1 MGRVEIITGR
11 ERRRSPS
18 IEEKLSILSEGLAPG
33 MSMAAAARRH
43 DYYPQQLYK
52 WRKEL
57 TEAGL
62 IAEATPDHPAFLPVE
77 LAQSEPRPRRS
88 TRGRPPGRS
97 KLVEVTL
104 ANGRMLR
111 VAPDID
117 PEMLRRLVRVLEE
130 A

>member
-18 IEEKLSILSEGLAPG
+18 VEEKLSILSEGLAPG
-33 MSMAAAARRH
+33 MSMAAVARRH

-62 IAEATPDHPAFLPVE
+62 IA
-77 LAQSEPRPRRS
+77 
-88 TRGRPPGRS
+88 
-97 KLVEVTL
+97 
-104 ANGRMLR
+104 
-111 VAPDID
+111 
-117 PEMLRRLVRVLEE
+117 
-130 A
+130 

>member
-18 IEEKLSILSEGLAPG
+18 VEEKLGILSEALVPG
-33 MSMAAAARRH
+33 VSMAAVARRH

-52 WRKEL
+52 WRREL

-62 IAEATPDHPAFLPVE
+62 IAESTPNQPTFLPVE
-77 LAQSEPRPRRS
+77 LAQPELRP
-88 TRGRPPGRS
+88 RGRPPGRS
-97 KLVEVTL
+97 KLVEVAL
-104 ANGRMLR
+104 ANGRTLR

-117 PEMLRRLVRVLEE
+117 PEMLRRLVRALEE